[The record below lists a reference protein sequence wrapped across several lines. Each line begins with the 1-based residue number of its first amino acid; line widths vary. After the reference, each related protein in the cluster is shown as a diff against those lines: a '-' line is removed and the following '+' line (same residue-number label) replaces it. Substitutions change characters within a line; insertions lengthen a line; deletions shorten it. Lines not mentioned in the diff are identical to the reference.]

1 MRRTIVFLGILGLLT
16 AVSLSPASAVTGQ
29 HSETFTVSK
38 SAKLKPGGQ
47 TITVTGQGFDT
58 SVGIYVA
65 LCVINK
71 NVLAHKTAP
80 TPCGGGADQMG
91 TSGASLW
98 ISSNPPS
105 YGIGLATPF
114 SEAGGFMEKLK
125 VGAMIG
131 KIDCRKKSCAIAVRA
146 DHTRGDDRSYDIF
159 IPVTFLAK

>member
-1 MRRTIVFLGILGLLT
+1 MRRAIVFLGILGLLT

-29 HSETFTVSK
+29 HNETFTVSK

-47 TITVTGQGFDT
+47 VITVTGEGFDT

-71 NVLAHKTAP
+71 NILAHKAPP
-80 TPCGGGADQMG
+80 TPCGGGADQTG
-91 TSGASLW
+91 TKGASLW
-98 ISSNPPS
+98 ISSNPPT
-105 YGIGLATPF
+105 YGIGLATAYTE
-114 SEAGGFMEKLK
+114 SGGFNEKLK

-131 KIDCRKKSCAIAVRA
+131 KVDCRKKSCAIAVRA